1 MTLGELIKKD
11 EVATISQLTNI
22 SIENLNY
29 LNEEEF
35 SKLSRVK
42 ALGFIHILEREYTLD
57 LDDLT
62 VKVKEYFDEN
72 HLEAGNEV
80 VVLSKSSRDNSGFGF
95 FNWLL
100 IFGLLYAL
108 WYFYN
113 NSMFDKSLKES
124 SNKEV
129 SLTDAEA
136 LKSNVSDEE
145 AKKVLVNGK
154 SSQESTLESRM
165 KSELKKDDSSKE
177 TSAPKVPN
185 AEVDLNNTQVM
196 PVTKIVKLEE
206 VEIEIEVPKVVAPVV
221 EEVTETALAT
231 EEEHKA
237 ELIYNLTINP
247 TRGMLW
253 YGFINID
260 TKERRE
266 FMNKVSTPFE
276 LNGGRWILVTGHGFV
291 DIVSDLKTL
300 EISDRKKHHFYID
313 STEIKEIS
321 KREFREMNGRRGW

>member
-1 MTLGELIKKD
+1 MTLNELID
-11 EVATISQLTNI
+11 RDGIETVSQLTNV
-22 SIENLNY
+22 SVENLRR
-29 LNEEEF
+29 LNEDNF
-35 SKLSRVK
+35 DKLNRVR
-42 ALGFIHILEREYTLD
+42 ALGFIKILERDYDDLE

-62 VKVKEYFDEN
+62 FKIKAHFEEN
-72 HLEAGNEV
+72 QLEAGNEV
-80 VVLSKSSRDNSGFGF
+80 VVLSKDSRDNNGFGF

-100 IFGLLYAL
+100 ILGLLYAL

-113 NSMFDKSLKES
+113 DGLFDKSLKEG

-145 AKKVLVNGK
+145 AKKVIVNAGTK
-154 SSQESTLESRM
+154 S
-165 KSELKKDDSSKE
+165 KKDEKE
-177 TSAPKVPN
+177 NTIAKQPLAEKIPN

-196 PVTKIVKLEE
+196 PTSHVVKLEE
-206 VEIEIEVPKVVAPVV
+206 VEVQIDIPKVVAPPVV
-221 EEVTETALAT
+221 EEVNETLV
-231 EEEHKA
+231 EEEDEKA
-237 ELIYNLTINP
+237 KIIYNLTINP

-276 LNGGRWILVTGHGFV
+276 LNAGRWILVTGHGFV

-300 EISDRKKHHFYID
+300 EIADRNKHYFYID
-313 STEIKEIS
+313 STDIREIS
-321 KREFREMNGRRGW
+321 RREFRKLNGRRGW